1 VIRALGHKR
10 AAASRRADRSMMP
23 TSTRYCPAAARC
35 ASTALSYSLN
45 PNPKT
50 SNRDD
55 RLSTLND
62 RAQYYSIWLGAN
74 FSGVGGTMSASPL
87 RPLRPSMYLPTRSHE
102 ILRQRV
108 DQLDKRRIR
117 SSAELAEQP
126 RAFLEV
132 GGLESLSDARK
143 GRRQS

>member
-1 VIRALGHKR
+1 
-10 AAASRRADRSMMP
+10 
-23 TSTRYCPAAARC
+23 
-35 ASTALSYSLN
+35 
-45 PNPKT
+45 
-50 SNRDD
+50 
-55 RLSTLND
+55 
-62 RAQYYSIWLGAN
+62 
-74 FSGVGGTMSASPL
+74 MSASPL

-143 GRRQS
+143 DRRQS